1 MESVE
6 RSFAGLEYESKKHK
20 TRRER
25 FLERMEVLVRW
36 ECLLEEMRWPGRKS
50 A

>member
-6 RSFAGLEYESKKHK
+6 KSFAGLEYESKKHK
-20 TRRER
+20 TRREH

-36 ECLLEEMRWPGRKS
+36 ECLLEEMRWPGRKN